1 MIRRVAHLRLQ
12 ENSKLFETFVN
23 YCLVHFVGSLTWRW
37 QAYYRNLLNDEDGY
51 DDEDAIDEF
60 D

>member
-12 ENSKLFETFVN
+12 ENSKLLETLVN